1 MKVACH
7 WDGWE
12 YLGLVTHLDSLVPA
26 LLVMSANVV
35 TWRKKW
41 QHCAPRSHFEVD
53 AGRFVRASIMNW
65 SCSRCGSSHA
75 LSSYFTVSPYLSLNS
90 QRCDVQH
97 LSTYF
102 RIIVPSLLN
111 MSHET
116 PACNCRQSSSTWRL
130 VPTISLFHK
139 WPMRSLFLVEPWSG
153 HSSETD
159 MLA

>member
-1 MKVACH
+1 MKVACC

-12 YLGLVTHLDSLVPA
+12 YLGLVTHSDSLVPA
-26 LLVMSANVV
+26 LLVMSANVI
-35 TWRKKW
+35 TWRKRL
-41 QHCAPRSHFEVD
+41 A

-65 SCSRCGSSHA
+65 SCLHCRSSHA
-75 LSSYFTVSPYLSLNS
+75 LSSHFTFSPYLSLNS

-102 RIIVPSLLN
+102 RIIVPSLRN

-130 VPTISLFHK
+130 VPMISLFHK

-159 MLA
+159 MPA